1 MLSEQRVDGAV
12 SAASAGVAST
22 RLLACLAAGRGRLW
36 VIGLQGNFGDNL
48 IWLGLEY
55 LLRRQGLDFEVVPFS
70 KLRDFSP
77 SQTDTVYVHGGG
89 GWVPFWSGVP
99 ERVLKDLVTRHK
111 GRIVV
116 GPSTF
121 SPDKEYLGSALFAPL
136 SSAADRCFVFCRDQ
150 PSFDIV
156 ASEVGE
162 SVEVILDHD
171 TALNLTRDEVLA
183 FGEPVGPNRGYRLYA
198 LRNDAE
204 TRPPGACRVLRA
216 PVDPI
221 GYSYSF
227 KHWVRL
233 HARAGSI
240 VTNRLHSAICGSIL
254 GVPTT
259 LLPNSYHKARGVWE
273 LSLAARGV
281 QWADRLPPD
290 WLGEVEERL
299 GIAGYWRRT
308 PKLRRLVGRWRFG
321 SSR

>member
-1 MLSEQRVDGAV
+1 MSSEHVTHGVAV
-12 SAASAGVAST
+12 AAST
-22 RLLACLAAGRGRLW
+22 RLLACLSGGRGRLW
-36 VIGLQGNFGDNL
+36 VIRVTGNFGDDL
-48 IWLGLEY
+48 LFLGLEA
-55 LLRRQGLDFEVVPFS
+55 LLRRSGLDFVPVRHDQLDDITFQPQ
-70 KLRDFSP
+70 D
-77 SQTDTVYVHGGG
+77 VAYIHGGG
-89 GWVPFWSGVP
+89 GWVPLWDGTP
-99 ERVLKDLVTRHK
+99 ARTLATLAARHR
-111 GRIVV
+111 GRIVI
-116 GPSTF
+116 GPSSFAT
-121 SPDKEYLGSALFAPL
+121 DRQYLQTALL
-136 SSAADRCFVFCRDQ
+136 DSIEAAAGRVSVFCRER
-150 PSFDIV
+150 PSYDMLTSV
-156 ASEVGE
+156 VGNRAEV
-162 SVEVILDHD
+162 VLDHD
-171 TALNLTRDEVLA
+171 TALNLTRDEVLG

-204 TRPPGACRVLRA
+204 MRPPGACRMLRA
-216 PVDPI
+216 PIDPI

-290 WLGEVEERL
+290 WLGELEERL
-299 GIAGYWRRT
+299 GIARLWRQT
-308 PKLRRLVGRWRFG
+308 PKFQRVMGRLRYG

>member
-36 VIGLQGNFGDNL
+36 VIRPTGNFGDDL
-48 IWLGLEY
+48 LFLGLET
-55 LLRRQGLDFEVVPFS
+55 LLRRTGLAFEQVRHDQLDGIA
-70 KLRDFSP
+70 LRPD
-77 SQTDTVYVHGGG
+77 DIAYIHGGG
-89 GWVPFWSGVP
+89 GWIPQWSGTP
-99 ERVLKDLVTRHK
+99 ARILATLASRHR
-111 GRIVV
+111 GRIVI
-116 GPSTF
+116 GPSSF
-121 SPDKEYLGSALFAPL
+121 STDREYLRTALL
-136 SSAADRCFVFCRDQ
+136 DSLHVAAGRVTVFCRER
-150 PSFDIV
+150 PSF
-156 ASEVGE
+156 EVLVPAVGQLA
-162 SVEVILDHD
+162 EVVLDHD

-216 PVDPI
+216 PIDPI

-299 GIAGYWRRT
+299 GITGYWRRT